1 MYICIYRAC
10 ERSTCVCVKS
20 SLTYVYERSVYV
32 NKTRSLCLYK
42 YICTYRER
50 MRVCAAATFSQ
61 SLCLSLS
68 EKHTYT
74 HTQPPPIYFI
84 QIFISSYTHT
94 CVFCCLPPLW
104 GGEGRGAPTQT
115 PRGLC
120 ACGAGGGSLRV
131 GAARAHGHTDVRE
144 SVALPGLSHTPTH
157 PRTFALG
164 QYLKNTYLCVYRY
177 ACTYVSFKITY
188 SYYNK

>member
-1 MYICIYRAC
+1 MCENSLLPVYMYICIYRAC
-10 ERSTCVCVKS
+10 ERSTCVCVNS

-50 MRVCAAATFSQ
+50 MRVCAGATFSQ

-68 EKHTYT
+68 EKHTCT

-94 CVFCCLPPLW
+94 CAFCCLPPLW

-115 PRGLC
+115 PWGLC
-120 ACGAGGGSLRV
+120 ACGAGGVHSGWVPHALT
-131 GAARAHGHTDVRE
+131 ATQTCARALRCPASLT
-144 SVALPGLSHTPTH
+144 PPPTH
-157 PRTFALG
+157 VHLP
-164 QYLKNTYLCVYRY
+164 
-177 ACTYVSFKITY
+177 
-188 SYYNK
+188 

>member
-10 ERSTCVCVKS
+10 ERSMCVCVKS

-50 MRVCAAATFSQ
+50 MRVCAGATFSQ

-94 CVFCCLPPLW
+94 YAFCCLPPLW
-104 GGEGRGAPTQT
+104 GGKGEEHP
-115 PRGLC
+115 PRHP
-120 ACGAGGGSLRV
+120 GGSAPAGLGGFTQGGCRTRSRPRRRARERC
-131 GAARAHGHTDVRE
+131 AAW
-144 SVALPGLSHTPTH
+144 PLSHPHPPTYICL
-157 PRTFALG
+157 R
-164 QYLKNTYLCVYRY
+164 
-177 ACTYVSFKITY
+177 SIFKKYIPMCL
-188 SYYNK
+188 